1 MRPILTITF
10 ALAFPSIAFA
20 APSTPSPPPAPP
32 ASVQTIQKADQ
43 NPLRLRDP
51 LMLDDRRHQLA
62 PPGRLPGSNKP
73 MPKNGSGPEI
83 G

>member
-1 MRPILTITF
+1 MRHMPIAFL
-10 ALAFPSIAFA
+10 ALIAASPAFA
-20 APSTPSPPPAPP
+20 ATKEPASQPAP
-32 ASVQTIQKADQ
+32 AQGIQKVEKKDA
-43 NPLRLRDP
+43 PLRLREP

-62 PPGRLPGSNKP
+62 PPGRLPGTNKP